1 MNAFFDLVDRLV
13 AWDDTDVNEN
23 PDTEKQQT
31 DESLF
36 SPNQADV
43 DETVSVGDLVSW
55 RSLESPAATLVGVIL
70 RENLGLFLV
79 RFAGP
84 LPCLKEGML
93 EV

>member
-23 PDTEKQQT
+23 PDTETQET
-31 DESLF
+31 FF

-43 DETVSVGDLVSW
+43 DETVFAVGDLVSW